1 MGHPEPPH
9 FSKRKALNPGKGWD
23 GMPLAS
29 LQKPCSSS
37 QGVRTPPGAERDLC
51 LDSAMWPC
59 GAWASRFHPALRPPP
74 CRGPN
79 CEEGLGNIFSVLIL
93 YFPFP
98 PHNIKHN
105 FALSVSLR
113 LRFVDVSTWK
123 HDPPPPTGSP
133 PCVASGR
140 PLLHRGF
147 QGFWNTLRER
157 ERDCSKGQKGAY
169 QNPAIISNPLSLCS
183 RSECVFDVR
192 LVVGLFV

>member
-1 MGHPEPPH
+1 MGHPEPPR

-113 LRFVDVSTWK
+113 LRFVDVSTCK
-123 HDPPPPTGSP
+123 HDPSASNGESSLRSLWEAASP
-133 PCVASGR
+133 PRLSGFLEH
-140 PLLHRGF
+140 P
-147 QGFWNTLRER
+147 ER
-157 ERDCSKGQKGAY
+157 ERDCSKGHKGPY
-169 QNPAIISNPLSLCS
+169 QNPTIISNPLSLCS
-183 RSECVFDVR
+183 RSQCVFDVR

>member
-1 MGHPEPPH
+1 
-9 FSKRKALNPGKGWD
+9 
-23 GMPLAS
+23 MPLAS

-123 HDPPPPTGSP
+123 HDPSASNGESSLRSLWEAASP
-133 PCVASGR
+133 PRLSGFLEH
-140 PLLHRGF
+140 PE
-147 QGFWNTLRER
+147 RER
-157 ERDCSKGQKGAY
+157 ETAVKARRVPTRTPRSFQIPSPCAAGA
-169 QNPAIISNPLSLCS
+169 NVFLMCVWLLACLFNKIPVCVLLSQCL
-183 RSECVFDVR
+183 
-192 LVVGLFV
+192 

>member
-1 MGHPEPPH
+1 
-9 FSKRKALNPGKGWD
+9 
-23 GMPLAS
+23 MPLAS

-157 ERDCSKGQKGAY
+157 ERETAVKARRVPTRTPRSFQIPSPCAAGA
-169 QNPAIISNPLSLCS
+169 NVFLMCVWLSACLFNKIPV
-183 RSECVFDVR
+183 CV
-192 LVVGLFV
+192 LLSQCL

>member
-1 MGHPEPPH
+1 MWHPEPPR

-23 GMPLAS
+23 GMSLAS
-29 LQKPCSSS
+29 LQKPSSS
-37 QGVRTPPGAERDLC
+37 SRGGEGPLPGLSNVAWLRLGLC
-51 LDSAMWPC
+51 
-59 GAWASRFHPALRPPP
+59 FHPALCPPP

-79 CEEGLGNIFSVLIL
+79 CEEGLGSIFSVLIL

-123 HDPPPPTGSP
+123 HDPSASNGESSLRSLWEAASP
-133 PCVASGR
+133 PRLSGFLEH
-140 PLLHRGF
+140 PK
-147 QGFWNTLRER
+147 RER
-157 ERDCSKGQKGAY
+157 ET
-169 QNPAIISNPLSLCS
+169 AIKAIRVPTRTPQSFQIPSPCDS
-183 RSECVFDVR
+183 RSQCVFDVR